1 MNIARRRLPGEQ
13 AFLLLLLL
21 ASAFLLWQ
29 SYRIS
34 GFSSITSAGVYP
46 MLVSAT
52 MVLCIVVTLV
62 QSRRAE
68 AEAAAPGESAARH
81 FLRRLLPLELV
92 AFTAA
97 IVLYMLALEWL
108 GFVVASYLFLLA
120 SMRLLGSTRW
130 GLNALV
136 SALSLAG
143 IYVVFQTIFAVV
155 LPTGSLWQGVFK

>member
-52 MVLCIVVTLV
+52 MVLCIVILLV
-62 QSRRAE
+62 QSRRAQ
-68 AEAAAPGESAARH
+68 AEAAAPGESGVHH
-81 FLRRLLPLELV
+81 FVRRLLPLEV
-92 AFTAA
+92 VTFTAA

-108 GFVVASYLFLLA
+108 GFVVASYVFLLG
-120 SMRLLGSTRW
+120 SMRLLGSQGW

-143 IYVVFQTIFAVV
+143 IYLVFQTIFAVV